1 MLAKPVGP
9 VYHSAM
15 NTISIILPAAGTGSR
30 FGAGENKIFKR
41 LGAEPI
47 FLQTCRR
54 FARRDDV
61 GQLLLVVSDS
71 DAERLQT
78 EFGQDLIQLGIQLVE
93 GGQTRT
99 ESVRNALGQV
109 DEQAEWVAVH
119 DAVRPCVPEAD
130 IEAVFAAAAEHGA
143 ALLGWP
149 EHATLKEVD
158 KAGVVRQTIDRAGLW
173 QAQTPQVFRA
183 DWIVQAYDTAA
194 RDGTDDAALV
204 EALGYTVHVVRGD
217 PRNIKITT
225 PADLEI
231 AEAIWH
237 TLI

>member
-1 MLAKPVGP
+1 MLAKSTGP
-9 VYHSAM
+9 VYHAAM

-41 LGAEPI
+41 LDAEPI
-47 FLQTCRR
+47 FLKTCRR

-78 EFGQDLIQLGIQLVE
+78 EFGQDLIQLGIQLIE
-93 GGQTRT
+93 GGATRT
-99 ESVRNALGQV
+99 ESVRNALAEI
-109 DEQAEWVAVH
+109 DEQAEWIAVH

-130 IEAVFAAAAEHGA
+130 IEAVFAAAVEHGA
-143 ALLGWP
+143 ALLAWP

-158 KAGVVRQTIDRAGLW
+158 EAGVVRRTVDRAGLW

-183 DWIVQAYDTAA
+183 DWLVEAYEAA
-194 RDGTDDAALV
+194 GESGTDDAALV
-204 EALGYTVHVVRGD
+204 EAIGQAVHVVRGD

-225 PADLEI
+225 PRDLEI
-231 AEAIWH
+231 AEAVWP
-237 TLI
+237 TLS